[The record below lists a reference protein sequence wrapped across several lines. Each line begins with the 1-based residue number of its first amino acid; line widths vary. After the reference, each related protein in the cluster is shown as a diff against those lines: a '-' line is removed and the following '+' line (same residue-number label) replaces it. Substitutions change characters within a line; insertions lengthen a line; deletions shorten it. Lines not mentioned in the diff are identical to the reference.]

1 MFQYVSILK
10 WSFDLDDLGYPH
22 DFGNP
27 PVVPAREGGSL
38 DFHEIAVAQ
47 LHQLRIAITG
57 ILRRS
62 KWRTVELWKPHCR
75 IVYEPIVNG
84 KSLSKLL
91 NHRIWD
97 SRFWDNSI
105 WTNGSRIFVLPF
117 CWENP
122 RFISHSILQWAPML
136 WLSLDWFEVSI
147 RTDPSDPSQV
157 MCQSR
162 PPGPCPYSCPLE
174 QLTAPHCAGMVASL
188 ARLQGIFSS
197 AANGLWTEV
206 CWSPARLQSYTG
218 LVG

>member
-62 KWRTVELWKPHCR
+62 KWRTVELWKPHCH

-91 NHRIWD
+91 NKGFGIQDFETTPYEPMAVGYLFFRFAGKIHD
-97 SRFWDNSI
+97 SFHIRFC
-105 WTNGSRIFVLPF
+105 NGHQCF
-117 CWENP
+117 
-122 RFISHSILQWAPML
+122 
-136 WLSLDWFEVSI
+136 
-147 RTDPSDPSQV
+147 
-157 MCQSR
+157 
-162 PPGPCPYSCPLE
+162 G
-174 QLTAPHCAGMVASL
+174 
-188 ARLQGIFSS
+188 
-197 AANGLWTEV
+197 
-206 CWSPARLQSYTG
+206 
-218 LVG
+218 